1 MSNDFV
7 SSPFDAI
14 RQYDKNGKEYWSAR
28 DLCKLL
34 GYSTW
39 QKFQSVIEQ
48 AKIACENS
56 GQTTSDHF
64 NLQVKLI
71 TAGKGAKK
79 PKEDYHLTRY
89 ACYLVALN
97 ADPAKEIVAQEKTYF
112 AVQTRRQELA
122 DERLGLPETEE
133 ERRLRLRGQIRETD
147 AQLKAQVK
155 KAGARNKQDYAT
167 FFDNGYQGLYG
178 GETENDIHERKDLEP
193 DQKILDH
200 MGSDELSYNDFRATL
215 TKQKLE
221 REQPFRKEQA
231 NQAHY
236 EMGKAVRKTI
246 IETGAILPEHLPTP
260 EKSIQQIERERKLEI
275 QRFLQRK
282 EQPQL
287 PTFEDEK

>member
-1 MSNDFV
+1 MLDDFV

-14 RQYDKNGKEYWSAR
+14 RQYDQMGNEYWSAR

-56 GQTTSDHF
+56 GQATSDHF
-64 NLQVKLI
+64 NLQVNLI
-71 TAGKGAKK
+71 IAGKGAKK

-89 ACYLVALN
+89 ACYLIALS
-97 ADPAKEIVAQEKTYF
+97 ADPAKEIVAQAKTYF

-122 DERLGLPETEE
+122 DGRLGLSETEE
-133 ERRLRLRGQIRETD
+133 ERRIRLRGQIRETD
-147 AQLKAQVK
+147 TQLKVQVK
-155 KAGARNKQDYAT
+155 KAGARDKQDYAA
-167 FFDNGYQGLYG
+167 FFDSGYKGLYG
-178 GETENDIHERKDLEP
+178 GETENDIHERKELQP
-193 DQKILDH
+193 NQKILDY

-221 REQPFRKEQA
+221 RERPSRKEQA
-231 NQAHY
+231 NEAHH

-260 EKSIQQIERERKLEI
+260 EKSIQQLEKERKLEI
-275 QRFLQRK
+275 QKFLQRR
-282 EQPQL
+282 EQPHL
-287 PTFEDEK
+287 PAFDNRK